1 MELFEYY
8 KKRGKLKCLI
18 GTGLFL
24 YGLIGMY
31 NTWGNINWG
40 PVILIIIASLVFFS
54 IGFWQLRK
62 GNLLEK
68 NIIKNNL
75 TF

>member
-1 MELFEYY
+1 MWNYLSII
-8 KKRGKLKCLI
+8 KKGKVEVFN

-68 NIIKNNL
+68 I
-75 TF
+75 

>member
-1 MELFEYY
+1 MFNWNWA
-8 KKRGKLKCLI
+8 
-18 GTGLFL
+18 FL

-68 NIIKNNL
+68 I
-75 TF
+75 

>member
-8 KKRGKLKCLI
+8 KKGKVEVFNWNWA
-18 GTGLFL
+18 FL

-68 NIIKNNL
+68 YN
-75 TF
+75 

>member
-1 MELFEYY
+1 
-8 KKRGKLKCLI
+8 
-18 GTGLFL
+18 
-24 YGLIGMY
+24 MY

-68 NIIKNNL
+68 I
-75 TF
+75 